1 MTYPL
6 GKLSIDNFFMK
17 EYIDSVK
24 SLLDRQSTIPPLK
37 ELYLFSWENLPRGD
51 IDRLLRF
58 LVDDLDIRW
67 ATDAKILIFDFYKTI
82 CIFKDENSVEIKIDA
97 KKEKATLKISDGR
110 THDLKVKE
118 ENGKLNIYKEFFF
131 DGTGN
136 IPFNNVATSSNSIIF
151 RQTTPDNLVYL
162 TPTFEFY
169 MNGNAKVIIP
179 FQYIDFWD
187 LPQFYEGSE
196 NLKLLREALDE
207 EVTFFRVID
216 GFNLFLHFFILLTKY
231 YELLKREEWNEKL
244 IIKYRLENCWRSILF
259 FDSKTFTEHIE
270 KYGIP
275 VSQKDVIV
283 IPDTLSGDNWFIKS
297 FDYIIEP
304 DALTDFVSIAMSLGF
319 HLGSF
324 VRAIAKDLVQYS
336 KKSQEFRES
345 ESDIL

>member
-1 MTYPL
+1 MV
-6 GKLSIDNFFMK
+6 
-17 EYIDSVK
+17 EYIDSIK
-24 SLLDRQSTIPPLK
+24 SLLDLQSTIP
-37 ELYLFSWENLPRGD
+37 S
-51 IDRLLRF
+51 
-58 LVDDLDIRW
+58 
-67 ATDAKILIFDFYKTI
+67 
-82 CIFKDENSVEIKIDA
+82 
-97 KKEKATLKISDGR
+97 
-110 THDLKVKE
+110 
-118 ENGKLNIYKEFFF
+118 LNEFFG

-169 MNGNAKVIIP
+169 MNGNAKVVIP
-179 FQYIDFWD
+179 FQYIDFRD
-187 LPQFYEGSE
+187 LPPFYEGSE

-216 GFNLFLHFFILLTKY
+216 GFNLFLHFLIILSKY
-231 YELLKREEWNEKL
+231 HELLKREEWNDKL
-244 IIKYRLENCWRSILF
+244 IIKYRLEECWKSILF
-259 FDSKTFTEHIE
+259 FDSNHFIKHIE

-275 VSQKDVIV
+275 ISQKDVIV
-283 IPDTLSGDNWFIKS
+283 IPDKLSGDNWFINS
-297 FDYIIEP
+297 FDHIIEP